1 MSTSQVWWKEE
12 APRFLGS
19 ALAHINQSRCRK
31 EPVDRCEDL
40 CKALNTTWNAYYHF
54 RKRHGLLTEKE
65 MSDGRPSDSQA
76 FNQFLLTGLED
87 GVAQQLCQRESVGAL
102 AQFATQVMNH
112 ETLMK
117 RDYDP
122 RNVSDDLRRDACD
135 EHRQLLNAFRRYSI
149 GQGNTEARVAFL
161 KKLKQLLYV
170 IRCNIAHSEKT
181 PKGPDLSKN
190 ERDRAVSNVAS
201 AVIDDI
207 FDLLLELPSHR
218 LAVYGTLA
226 PGGANESIL
235 AGIQG
240 AWTDGVV
247 QGEISENTGLLF
259 FRWRESGQE
268 VAVKLL
274 ASNDLP
280 NHLPRIDRFEGK
292 KYTRILVPVTCKSDL
307 IVANIYEAA

>member
-19 ALAHINQSRCRK
+19 ALAHINQSRCRE

-40 CKALNTTWNAYYHF
+40 CKALNKTWSAYYLF
-54 RKRHGLLTEKE
+54 RKRHGTLTEKE
-65 MSDGRPSDSQA
+65 ISDGETSESQA
-76 FNQFLLTGLED
+76 FNQLLLMGLED
-87 GVAQQLCQRESVGAL
+87 GVAQKLCQRESVAAL
-102 AQFATQVMNH
+102 AEFSPQVMNH
-112 ETLMK
+112 ITLMK

-122 RNVSDDLRRDACD
+122 RNLTDELRREACD
-135 EHRQLLNAFRRYSI
+135 EHRQLLNAFRRYSA
-149 GQGNTEARVAFL
+149 GQGGREPREALL
-161 KKLKQLLYV
+161 KKLKQLIYI

-181 PKGPDLSKN
+181 PRGPDLSKN
-190 ERDRAVSNVAS
+190 ERDRTVSNVAS

-207 FDLLLELPSHR
+207 LDLLLELPSQR

-240 AWTDGVV
+240 EWTDGVV
-247 QGEISENTGLLF
+247 QGEISENAGLLF

-274 ASNDLP
+274 TSNDLP
-280 NHLPRIDRFEGK
+280 NHLLRIDRFEGK
-292 KYTRILVPVTCKSDL
+292 KYTRILVPVTCESDL